1 MDEYIVTADYDTKYE
16 QRTAKMHVI
25 AHSSHEAENYFIKH
39 MVEYCDVLSFR
50 DITVISHKPTF
61 TSLST
66 SPRQ

>member
-1 MDEYIVTADYDTKYE
+1 MDKYIVTADYDTKYE

-25 AHSSHEAENYFIKH
+25 ACSSHEAENYFIKH
-39 MVEYCDVLSFR
+39 MVEYCDALGFR
-50 DITVISHKPTF
+50 DIIVISPTPMF